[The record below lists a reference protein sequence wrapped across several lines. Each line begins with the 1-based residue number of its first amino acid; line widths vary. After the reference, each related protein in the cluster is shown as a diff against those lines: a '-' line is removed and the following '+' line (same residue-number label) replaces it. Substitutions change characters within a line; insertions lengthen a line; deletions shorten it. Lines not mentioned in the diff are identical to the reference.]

1 MELLAPYMNYIITT
15 LAVLAALILAIVIY
29 RILSK
34 TVKGRRG
41 QRLGI
46 TEYHELDKSRRL
58 VLIRRDGVEH
68 LILIGGGQDIVI
80 ESGIDHNLDMAHE
93 PSSEP
98 QAQPIPMRPPPR
110 PAVFGERRPSLRTVE
125 PTIIT
130 PRSPGS
136 MDE

>member
-46 TEYHELDKSRRL
+46 SEYHELDKSRRL

-98 QAQPIPMRPPPR
+98 QVQPIPMRPPPR

>member
-46 TEYHELDKSRRL
+46 SEYHELDKSRRL

-80 ESGIDHNLDMAHE
+80 ESGIDHNLDIAHE

-98 QAQPIPMRPPPR
+98 QVQPIPMRPPPR

-125 PTIIT
+125 PTIMT